1 LLRHNFRKIYAV
13 EPVPANIRRLKR
25 SLSIRLVRNVGV
37 VTVALSDKNGKATF
51 YVNSDSRTM
60 VDNLSA
66 SSLLEKFEFRS
77 CDHAL
82 DRTYAGSPISVETM
96 TFDNLLSEPKAD
108 LVKIDVEGAE
118 FLVLEGMRESF
129 ARQRVSR
136 IMVELHDRNRK
147 EELEAILSSNFRRV
161 LWVDPQHLYGCM
173 NMSERE

>member
-1 LLRHNFRKIYAV
+1 LLRHSFRRVYAV
-13 EPVPANIRRLKR
+13 KPVPANIRRLKR
-25 SLSIRLVRNVGV
+25 SLSIRLVSNVRV
-37 VTVALSDKNGKATF
+37 VTVALSDTNGKATF

-82 DRTYAGSPISVETM
+82 DRRYAGSPISVETM
-96 TFDNLLSEPKAD
+96 TFDSLLSEPKAKAD

-161 LWVDPQHLYGCM
+161 LWVDPNICM
-173 NMSERE
+173 DA